1 MESHKYNYTT
11 YTLYMQLK
19 IWNEIKNNC
28 IERWNNTT
36 STIEKDTIY
45 HFGCCIRSI
54 CICKNVY
61 VCMLILLSFYYHLNK
76 SLLVDVKCFQPWYIV
91 QYDYHCL
98 YFISDGW
105 ARSTSSYFRLGG
117 PGSFGKNSSQ
127 KKWK

>member
-1 MESHKYNYTT
+1 MRLKTIALKGEIIPPQ
-11 YTLYMQLK
+11 QLK
-19 IWNEIKNNC
+19 RIQF
-28 IERWNNTT
+28 
-36 STIEKDTIY
+36 TISVVVFVRYAYAKMY
-45 HFGCCIRSI
+45 M
-54 CICKNVY
+54 Y

-117 PGSFGKNSSQ
+117 TGSFGKNSSQ
-127 KKWK
+127 KNENKEKSEKWFNF